1 MQAHGTIYKLKE
13 ATRRVHAQMAVLGKF
28 WFHVPWVD
36 FNYAWEC
43 WAWPQRIKQCIL
55 LAKAF
60 MNEKE
65 DKVRT
70 STMNVISQRVLLPYF
85 TYSRSLVRSLSL
97 SRFSLSFSVCVS
109 LFHSLSLSLF
119 CLHPLLF
126 FLSLFNR

>member
-1 MQAHGTIYKLKE
+1 M
-13 ATRRVHAQMAVLGKF
+13 HAQMAVLGKF

-70 STMNVISQRVLLPYF
+70 STMNVISLRVLLPYF

-109 LFHSLSLSLF
+109 LFHSLSLAFLSAPPPFL
-119 CLHPLLF
+119 C
-126 FLSLFNR
+126 LSLFNR